1 MKVVDFIKMLEKV
14 GYTKDT
20 KLELEYRP
28 PMKPY
33 YFDDE
38 GDIDPDYDEED
49 VEFDIDKVENLYKE
63 YDYDAIKVSLS

>member
-1 MKVVDFIKMLEKV
+1 MKVVDFIKMLEKA

-20 KLELEYRP
+20 ELELEYRP
-28 PMKPY
+28 LMKPY

-38 GDIDPDYDEED
+38 GDIDHDYDEED
-49 VEFDIDKVENLYKE
+49 VKFDIDKVENLYKE